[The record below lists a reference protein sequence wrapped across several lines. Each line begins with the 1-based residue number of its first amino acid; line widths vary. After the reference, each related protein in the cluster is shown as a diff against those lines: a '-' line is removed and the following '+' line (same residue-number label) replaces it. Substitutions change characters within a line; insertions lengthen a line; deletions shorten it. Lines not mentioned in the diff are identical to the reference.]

1 MMSSTSRLEP
11 IPPEQLTPEQ
21 RRLYDDILSHLGE
34 SLDDKNSFVTR
45 NEEKAFVGPWNGWLH
60 APVVGA
66 GVWTLIKAMAQD
78 EKLPQNLRQI
88 AILTVGSHFNAAYE
102 IYAHTALARQSFDE
116 DQIRA
121 LTNGAIPQGFSPEET
136 LVHQIAKALVRG
148 GPLSD
153 ELWAEGVRVLGQDEA
168 IRLVFL
174 VGLYALV
181 SMCLNGFNVPVP
193 AEA

>member
-1 MMSSTSRLEP
+1 MSSASRLEP

-21 RRLYDDILSHLGE
+21 RRLYDDILSTIGE
-34 SLDDKNSFVTR
+34 NLDDKHSFVTR
-45 NEEKAFVGPWNGWLH
+45 NEEKAFIGPWNGWLH
-60 APVVGA
+60 APVAGA
-66 GVWTLIKAMAQD
+66 GIWNLIKAMAQD

-102 IYAHTALARQSFDE
+102 IYAHTALARQIFDD
-116 DQIRA
+116 DQVRA
-121 LTNGAIPQGFSPEET
+121 LTNGAIPQGFSPEER

-148 GPLSD
+148 GPLAD
-153 ELWAEGVRVLGQDEA
+153 DLWAEGVRVLGQDEI

-174 VGLYALV
+174 VGLYSLV
-181 SMCLNGFNVPVP
+181 STCLNGFNVPVP